1 MLGSTTSSKRGGS
14 GLSLTSP
21 SQSQRETGG
30 RGGGSELDEAQI
42 EDENAAR
49 VLKEIDQL
57 ASDRVFSSSVSLSD
71 QALQEFVVQLT
82 VVSLS
87 ECSGVGPSGAIGGSL
102 PRVFSLQKLVEV
114 ADMNMRTR
122 SRMVWAATWQT
133 LSRHFTTV
141 GCHEDL
147 TVGMYAID
155 SLRQLSVKFLERAEL
170 RDFNFQRLFLAPF
183 EVIMANA
190 TSLETRELVLRCVE
204 NLVLARV
211 DNIRS
216 GWKTIWGVL
225 RIAAETYAPGSEN
238 RVVLLGF
245 QIARGVLERHFDCIV
260 DVFVD
265 AVECLL
271 AFAVCGCEEVE
282 HQMEEQISLTQL
294 GIDSI
299 GLLRSVC
306 IEKLATGEVIE
317 PLAARETAR
326 SFLAASAS
334 AAKQTIRV
342 GAAPEAESMRSL
354 EREMAKLSS
363 PKVSTSAAASLPTYQ
378 GADAVAAEE
387 PEYLVSSETVY
398 NDSAAH
404 MRVWWP
410 VLSALYTLAADR
422 RLDVRLAA
430 QEALFDALETHGTKF
445 LSSLWMVIFKDV
457 LIPLLDELRHLEV
470 VVNKGAH
477 MSPKLTLPPTLNLSS
492 RMPHYSAGKTTATLC
507 LERLLECFGLFY
519 DIVGFL
525 PDVLFLLGKCM
536 DADADEQ
543 LAAASPRA
551 LEVMLVTYGHKISEG
566 VWGLIIDE
574 LRNVMK
580 RAEPTW
586 IFFALPRENVTEPH
600 IDSVD
605 QSPPKLNAVPA
616 SDLMSPQ
623 QPSLLGMYPGVVAIL
638 GFTFVASFPPKVPAE
653 YRYAHI

>member
-183 EVIMANA
+183 R
-190 TSLETRELVLRCVE
+190 T
-204 NLVLARV
+204 
-211 DNIRS
+211 
-216 GWKTIWGVL
+216 
-225 RIAAETYAPGSEN
+225 AETYAPGSEN

-363 PKVSTSAAASLPTYQ
+363 PKVLTSAAASLPTYQ

-445 LSSLWMVIFKDV
+445 SSSLWMVIFKDV